1 MNTEKILEKA
11 RKEKDINKKRVLISS
26 IPLSIHAYRVLDGK
40 ELITKYRRITYTVDE
55 YGSICKHIDDIQI

>member
-11 RKEKDINKKRVLISS
+11 RKEKDIDKKRLLISS
-26 IPLSIHAYRVLDGK
+26 IPLSIHAYRVLEGK

>member
-11 RKEKDINKKRVLISS
+11 RKKKIS
-26 IPLSIHAYRVLDGK
+26 IRKNYWFLQPLSIHAYQVLEGK

>member
-1 MNTEKILEKA
+1 MNSEKILEKA
-11 RKEKDINKKRVLISS
+11 RKEKDIYKKKLLISS
-26 IPLSIHAYRVLDGK
+26 IPLSIHAYRVLEGK

>member
-1 MNTEKILEKA
+1 MNTEKILQEA
-11 RKEKDINKKRVLISS
+11 RKEKDINKKRLLISS
-26 IPLSIHAYRVLDGK
+26 IPLSIHTYIVLEGK

>member
-1 MNTEKILEKA
+1 MNSEKILEKA
-11 RKEKDINKKRVLISS
+11 RKEKDIDKKRLLISS
-26 IPLSIHAYRVLDGK
+26 MPLSIHAYRVLEGK

>member
-1 MNTEKILEKA
+1 MNTEKILQKA
-11 RKEKDINKKRVLISS
+11 RKEKDIYKKRLLVSS
-26 IPLSIHAYRVLDGK
+26 IPLSIHTYQVLEGK

>member
-1 MNTEKILEKA
+1 MNIEKILEKA
-11 RKEKDINKKRVLISS
+11 RKEKDIYKKKLLISS
-26 IPLSIHAYRVLDGK
+26 IPLSIHSYRVLEGK

>member
-11 RKEKDINKKRVLISS
+11 RKETDINKKKLLISS

>member
-1 MNTEKILEKA
+1 MNSEKILEKA
-11 RKEKDINKKRVLISS
+11 RKEKDIDKKRLLISS
-26 IPLSIHAYRVLDGK
+26 IPLSIHTYRVLEGK

>member
-1 MNTEKILEKA
+1 MNSEKILEKA
-11 RKEKDINKKRVLISS
+11 RKEKDIDKKRLLISS
-26 IPLSIHAYRVLDGK
+26 IPLSIHAYQVLDGK

>member
-11 RKEKDINKKRVLISS
+11 RKEKDIYKKKLLISS
-26 IPLSIHAYRVLDGK
+26 IPLSIHSYRVLEGK

>member
-11 RKEKDINKKRVLISS
+11 RKEKDIYKKKLLISS
-26 IPLSIHAYRVLDGK
+26 IPLSIHSYRVLDGK
-40 ELITKYRRITYTVDE
+40 ELITKYRRITYAVDE

>member
-1 MNTEKILEKA
+1 MNTEKILQEA
-11 RKEKDINKKRVLISS
+11 RKEKDINKKRLLISS
-26 IPLSIHAYRVLDGK
+26 IPLSIHTYRVLEGK

>member
-1 MNTEKILEKA
+1 MNTEKILQEA
-11 RKEKDINKKRVLISS
+11 RKEKDIDKKRLLISS
-26 IPLSIHAYRVLDGK
+26 IPLSIHTYRVLEGK

>member
-1 MNTEKILEKA
+1 MNSEKILEKA
-11 RKEKDINKKRVLISS
+11 RKEKDIDKKRLLISS
-26 IPLSIHAYRVLDGK
+26 MPLSIHAYQVLEGK

>member
-1 MNTEKILEKA
+1 MNTEKILQEA
-11 RKEKDINKKRVLISS
+11 RKEKDIYKKRLLVSS
-26 IPLSIHAYRVLDGK
+26 IPLSIHAYQVLEGK